1 MYTLIAPA
9 KSEFPQLLSVWE
21 SSVSATHDF
30 LRNGDMEFFKKIII
44 EKDVFSHVFIT
55 AAIDENKNIIGFA
68 GVLGDNLEMLFVK
81 EAFIGKGVGKLL
93 MLHSINNLHVT
104 KVDVNEQNTRA
115 AAFYRHF
122 GFKTVSRSEVDGT
135 GMPYPILHMQ
145 L

>member
-1 MYTLIAPA
+1 MYRLITPA

-68 GVLGDNLEMLFVK
+68 GVSGDNLEMLFVK

-93 MLHSINNLHVT
+93 LLHSINNLHVT

-115 AAFYRHF
+115 VAFYRHF

-135 GMPYPILHMQ
+135 GKPYPILHMQ